1 MNNSIYS
8 EDYSREDLKK
18 EMCDL
23 LTEFEY
29 PVGQGVDKIIDTWE
43 TNKRD
48 IIESFK
54 RHPNYNGRF
63 QIVFSHDYNREINT
77 NAVHSFALYLN
88 NEVLSRFIAIEEND
102 SKVSFYD
109 LYNKEISIKEEYSSV
124 VDKLLTL
131 IGYMQRYVDHQFLTD
146 DDITTL
152 NYKFSDYKLSS
163 GQKVSR
169 AIRKILKGL
178 GVENFADTEQG
189 KEERREYEREYAKFS
204 DAINPLKITRHTI
217 ISCNPIDYYTMS
229 FGNSWASCH
238 TIDKENLRDR
248 EGDSYSGCYSSG
260 TESYMLDNSSIIFYT
275 VDSSY
280 NGVEFELEDK
290 VNRCMFHIGNEK
302 IVQGRVYPQ
311 SNDSVNDIYKDIREI
326 VQSVISTCWNI
337 PNLWTNVKGTGECKS
352 VILSDG
358 THYKDYYHFE
368 KCNVSYVQDHKNK
381 DRLTIGHLPICPNC
395 GKEHDQEDFIVCKA
409 CSPNAIV
416 CSSCGCIIEDDEED
430 GIWIDG
436 ECYCSDCVFYCDYH
450 DCWEPINGSIYEV
463 NGLGTVCEEA
473 LGNENII
480 QCDFCD
486 SYFYDINQGVETEDG
501 YHYCCDQ
508 CAIEDGAILVDG
520 KYNQF
525 WLSDLSDENL
535 EYYNVH
541 YCNNCNTYFEEDT
554 CSVFIEDEDI
564 YFCSNQCAEEDGYFY
579 DEDEDKWE
587 KECVVSM

>member
-8 EDYSREDLKK
+8 EDYSREDLRK

-43 TNKRD
+43 TSKRD

-54 RHPNYNGRF
+54 HHPNYNGRF

-77 NAVHSFALYLN
+77 DAVHSFALYLN

-109 LYNKEISIKEEYSSV
+109 LYNTEISIKEEYSSV

-131 IGYMQRYVDHQFLTD
+131 IRYLLRYVDHQFLTD
-146 DDITTL
+146 DDITIL

-178 GVENFADTEQG
+178 GVENFADTEKG
-189 KEERREYEREYAKFS
+189 KEERREYERKYAKFS

-248 EGDSYSGCYSSG
+248 EGDSYSGEYSSG
-260 TESYMLDNSSIIFYT
+260 TESYMLDNSSIVFYT

-280 NGVEFELEDK
+280 DGEEFELEDK
-290 VNRCMFHIGNEK
+290 INRCMFHIGKEK

-326 VQSVISTCWNI
+326 VQSVISTCWDI
-337 PNLWTNVKGTGECKS
+337 PNLWINVKGTDECKS
-352 VILSDG
+352 VIWSKG
-358 THYKDYYHFE
+358 THYKDYYYFD
-368 KCNVSYVQDHKNK
+368 KCNVSYIQGCTNK
-381 DRLTIGHLPICPNC
+381 DRLIVGHYPIYPNC
-395 GKEHDQEDFIVCKA
+395 GEEHDKEDFIICAA
-409 CSPNAIV
+409 CNPNIKHCAN
-416 CSSCGCIIEDDEED
+416 CGCIIEDDENYE
-430 GIWIDG
+430 WVEG
-436 ECYCSDCVFYCDYH
+436 EYYCQDCIFYCDYH
-450 DCWEPINGSIYEV
+450 DCWEPITESPYEV
-463 NGLGTVCEEA
+463 DGLGEVCEGA
-473 LGNENII
+473 LQEDENIV
-480 QCDFCD
+480 QCDSCGN
-486 SYFYDINQGVETEDG
+486 YFYYPNRGMKTEDG
-501 YHYCCDQ
+501 YFYCCSQ
-508 CAIEDGAILVDG
+508 CAREDGAILIDG
-520 KYNQF
+520 KYNLF
-525 WLSDLSDENL
+525 WLTDLSDENL
-535 EYYNVH
+535 QYYNVR
-541 YCNNCNTYFEEDT
+541 YCDNCNTYFEEDT

-564 YFCSNQCAEEDGYFY
+564 YLCSKQCAEEKGYFY
-579 DEDEDKWE
+579 NEDKDKWE
-587 KECVVSM
+587 KECIVTM